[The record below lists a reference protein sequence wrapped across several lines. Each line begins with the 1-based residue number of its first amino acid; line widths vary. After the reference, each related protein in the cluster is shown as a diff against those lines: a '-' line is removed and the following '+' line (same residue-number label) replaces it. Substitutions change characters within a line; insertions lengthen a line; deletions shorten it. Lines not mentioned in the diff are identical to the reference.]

1 MQIKDSIGRF
11 FELEYNIIHVLLTG
25 WFLPMP
31 PAMAALSALIVAENR
46 KPKPERKHEM
56 QYLYRPI
63 PHSYSASVK
72 KRLWYFGVLHGLYLP
87 LGAKPPINS
96 MQLFVIWDYWLVK
109 KNYSTWFTQFLKNG
123 NHWASNE
130 QTDVRYCFSSSNKWQ
145 KKHLE
150 INKGLWSVCLYFS
163 NKSFNSCSVSTI
175 YI

>member
-46 KPKPERKHEM
+46 KPKPKRKHEM

-63 PHSYSASVK
+63 PHSYSAYVK

-87 LGAKPPINS
+87 LGAKTPINS

-109 KNYSTWFTQFLKNG
+109 KITAHDLRNFWKMAIIEQAMNKRMYDIASRHQING
-123 NHWASNE
+123 
-130 QTDVRYCFSSSNKWQ
+130 
-145 KKHLE
+145 KKSILR
-150 INKGLWSVCLYFS
+150 
-163 NKSFNSCSVSTI
+163 
-175 YI
+175 

>member
-1 MQIKDSIGRF
+1 MQITKKICNF
-11 FELEYNIIHVLLTG
+11 LEHKYDIMHVLLTG

-63 PHSYSASVK
+63 PHSYSAYVK

-87 LGAKPPINS
+87 LGAKTPINS

-109 KNYSTWFTQFLKNG
+109 KLQHMIYAIF
-123 NHWASNE
+123 E
-130 QTDVRYCFSSSNKWQ
+130 KWQ
-145 KKHLE
+145 SLSKQWT
-150 INKGLWSVCLYFS
+150 NGC
-163 NKSFNSCSVSTI
+163 TI
-175 YI
+175 LLLVIK

>member
-63 PHSYSASVK
+63 PHSYSAYVK
-72 KRLWYFGVLHGLYLP
+72 KRLWYFVVLHVFYLP

-96 MQLFVIWDYWLVK
+96 MQLFVI
-109 KNYSTWFTQFLKNG
+109 
-123 NHWASNE
+123 
-130 QTDVRYCFSSSNKWQ
+130 
-145 KKHLE
+145 
-150 INKGLWSVCLYFS
+150 
-163 NKSFNSCSVSTI
+163 
-175 YI
+175 

>member
-31 PAMAALSALIVAENR
+31 PTGSLWHWLLCKTQNREPVRKLEMQNLYQPKASHCLSAIA
-46 KPKPERKHEM
+46 
-56 QYLYRPI
+56 
-63 PHSYSASVK
+63 K

-109 KNYSTWFTQFLKNG
+109 KITAHDLRNFWKMAIIEQAMNKRMHDISSRHLKK
-123 NHWASNE
+123 
-130 QTDVRYCFSSSNKWQ
+130 C
-145 KKHLE
+145 KK
-150 INKGLWSVCLYFS
+150 
-163 NKSFNSCSVSTI
+163 
-175 YI
+175 

>member
-63 PHSYSASVK
+63 PHSYSAYVK
-72 KRLWYFGVLHGLYLP
+72 KIMVFWGVARSLSATG
-87 LGAKPPINS
+87 G
-96 MQLFVIWDYWLVK
+96 
-109 KNYSTWFTQFLKNG
+109 KN
-123 NHWASNE
+123 A
-130 QTDVRYCFSSSNKWQ
+130 D
-145 KKHLE
+145 
-150 INKGLWSVCLYFS
+150 
-163 NKSFNSCSVSTI
+163 
-175 YI
+175 